1 MFFRRIPVVL
11 FKSSIAWRNLF
22 ERRDQFL
29 TALMAIAFVVFLM
42 FSQLSFRY
50 AVSSTSAAF
59 IRELDADLIMV
70 HRNRRVSHLEITFD
84 QSCLYQ
90 ARGMAAVKNAYPLYI
105 TLGSWR
111 ALNAREER
119 PIRIFAFNPEY
130 PVFLTPEIKRAQL
143 GLKTSY
149 TTLADSRSKAV
160 YGSLNSGI
168 QAELSGRSVLI
179 TDTFPLGSNFV
190 AEGNLIMGDQ
200 TFFNLFV
207 SQPSGIAG
215 NIRASPQQVDLGLI
229 KLKSNADIEQVVQA
243 LNQELPTDV
252 IVKTKQRLLEEE
264 AKFWIRSTA
273 IGFIFEMGTGLA
285 FVVGIVMVYNVIYT
299 NIDENV
305 PQYGTLRAIGY
316 PRLYLIQVVFL
327 QSMMVAIAGFI
338 PGFWLSVLLCRL
350 ISNATG
356 LVLSI
361 SSNTVHLVF
370 LLTMSMCLISGFL
383 ASQKLRRLDPADVY
397 G

>member
-1 MFFRRIPVVL
+1 
-11 FKSSIAWRNLF
+11 
-22 ERRDQFL
+22 
-29 TALMAIAFVVFLM
+29 MAIAFVVFLM

-84 QSCLYQ
+84 QSRLYQ

-143 GLKTSY
+143 SLKTSY

-168 QAELSGRSVLI
+168 QAELSGHSVLI
-179 TDTFPLGSNFV
+179 TDTFTLGSNFV

-285 FVVGIVMVYNVIYT
+285 FVVGIVMVYNIIYT

-316 PRLYLIQVVFL
+316 PRLYLIQVVLL
-327 QSMMVAIAGFI
+327 QSMTVAIAGFI

-356 LVLSI
+356 LVLST

>member
-11 FKSSIAWRNLF
+11 FKCSIAWHNLF

-84 QSCLYQ
+84 QSRLYQ

-143 GLKTSY
+143 SLKTSY

-168 QAELSGRSVLI
+168 QAELSGHSVLI
-179 TDTFPLGSNFV
+179 TDTFTLGSNFV

-285 FVVGIVMVYNVIYT
+285 FVVGIVMVYNIIYT

-316 PRLYLIQVVFL
+316 PRLYLIQVVLL
-327 QSMMVAIAGFI
+327 QSMTVAIAGFI

-356 LVLSI
+356 LVLST